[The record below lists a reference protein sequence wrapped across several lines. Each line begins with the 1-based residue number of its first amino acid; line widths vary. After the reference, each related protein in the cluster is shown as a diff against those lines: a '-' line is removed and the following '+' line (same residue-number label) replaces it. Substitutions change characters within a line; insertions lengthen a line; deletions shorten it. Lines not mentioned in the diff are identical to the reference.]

1 MFKYR
6 KKLQSFPAAKTY
18 RGNHRWLENVLKSCV
33 TQTIS
38 QLCHSLPRKVSIPQ
52 IIINASVAAMGN
64 VLALIKDFFS
74 SQKEPTTTVCFNC
87 NSLRHLRFES
97 KGELSREM

>member
-1 MFKYR
+1 
-6 KKLQSFPAAKTY
+6 
-18 RGNHRWLENVLKSCV
+18 
-33 TQTIS
+33 
-38 QLCHSLPRKVSIPQ
+38 VSIPQ